1 MKQYLILL
9 VLLFTIQ
16 SIVQIT
22 ILSKS
27 SLIVVTEEN
36 NEEQSTEHKILEY
49 TFVTLGSSFDKLQN
63 NVIKNKSI
71 PTLTSKAQMSPIMFV
86 ETPPPNKMF
95 Y

>member
-63 NVIKNKSI
+63 NVIKTNQFLLLPQK
-71 PTLTSKAQMSPIMFV
+71 LKCLQ
-86 ETPPPNKMF
+86 
-95 Y
+95 